1 MCSRWKFGW
10 NKFIFGWKPLHCDT
24 LTTSTV
30 GCFQWFARGNC
41 VHNIGYIC
49 LSLEYKLLFLIQTC
63 SPKHF
68 PDLHSPLAAHQLL
81 IFISPSLFYTGTQI
95 EGKY

>member
-49 LSLEYKLLFLIQTC
+49 LSLEYKLLFLILPLNLC
-63 SPKHF
+63 SCIK
-68 PDLHSPLAAHQLL
+68 
-81 IFISPSLFYTGTQI
+81 
-95 EGKY
+95 ERRRNKN